1 MLSTAGANIRIV
13 LVEPAGPLNVGSVAR
28 VMKNMGL
35 HQLVLVSPHCD
46 HLGEEARLMAVRA
59 ADILETAKVVESLP
73 AALVGCVRAI
83 ATTGDDS
90 RSLPTK
96 LEDPAHALP
105 WLLEAP
111 SALIFGPEDCGLTNA
126 QLNRAQRLIR
136 IPSSDAYSSLNLA
149 QAVAIC
155 CYELYREEGSSA
167 TDSVTDVTDVSPM
180 SVGSSATD
188 SVTDVTDVTD
198 VSPMSVGR
206 RKKEEGRRKRDEG
219 RGMKEEGRGKLE
231 PEDASFPG
239 SAGERI
245 SRGRASSIPDAT
257 DNLSTC
263 YQEKLATS
271 QTENPSPPLTS
282 APLENLEG
290 YYQQL
295 ETLLLKIG
303 YLQPHTAASRME
315 KFRRLYNRAYPTIEE
330 VAMLR
335 GVLRQT
341 EWAMKTYPRETVS
354 DTLDEALPENPTDS

>member
-1 MLSTAGANIRIV
+1 MLETADANIRIV

-35 HQLVLVSPHCD
+35 HQLVLVNPQCD

-59 ADILETAKVVESLP
+59 ADILETTKVVESLP

-83 ATTGDDS
+83 ATTGDDC
-90 RSLPTK
+90 RALPTQ
-96 LEDPAHALP
+96 LEEPADALP

-111 SALIFGPEDCGLTNA
+111 SALIFGREDCGLTNA
-126 QLNRAQRLIR
+126 ELNRAQRLIR
-136 IPSSDAYSSLNLA
+136 IPSSDAYTSLNLA

-155 CYELYREEGSSA
+155 CYELYREEG
-167 TDSVTDVTDVSPM
+167 
-180 SVGSSATD
+180 
-188 SVTDVTDVTD
+188 
-198 VSPMSVGR
+198 R
-206 RKKEEGRRKRDEG
+206 RKREEGRRN
-219 RGMKEEGRGKLE
+219 EEGRGNE
-231 PEDASFPG
+231 EDSSFPG

-245 SRGRASSIPDAT
+245 SRGYASSIPDAT

-263 YQEKLATS
+263 YQEQLASSPT
-271 QTENPSPPLTS
+271 QNPSIPLAS

-303 YLQPHTAASRME
+303 YLQSHTAASRME
-315 KFRRLYNRAYPTIEE
+315 KFRRLYNRAYPTIDE

-341 EWAMKTYPRETVS
+341 EWAIKTYPRETNS
-354 DTLDEALPENPTDS
+354 DTLDGALPENPTDS

>member
-1 MLSTAGANIRIV
+1 MLSTADANIRIV

-35 HQLVLVSPHCD
+35 HQLVLVNPHCD

-83 ATTGDDS
+83 ATTGDDG

-96 LEDPAHALP
+96 LEDPADALP

-136 IPSSDAYSSLNLA
+136 IPSSDAYTSLNLA

-155 CYELYREEGSSA
+155 CYELYREEG
-167 TDSVTDVTDVSPM
+167 
-180 SVGSSATD
+180 
-188 SVTDVTDVTD
+188 
-198 VSPMSVGR
+198 
-206 RKKEEGRRKRDEG
+206 RRKR
-219 RGMKEEGRGKLE
+219 EEGRGKLE
-231 PEDASFPG
+231 PEDVSFPG
-239 SAGERI
+239 SAWERI
-245 SRGRASSIPDAT
+245 SRGSASSIPDAT

-263 YQEKLATS
+263 YQEQLATS

-282 APLENLEG
+282 ASLENLEG

-341 EWAMKTYPRETVS
+341 EWAMKTYARDTVS
-354 DTLDEALPENPTDS
+354 DTLDGALPENPTDS

>member
-1 MLSTAGANIRIV
+1 MLSTADANIRIV

-35 HQLVLVSPHCD
+35 HQLVLVNPHCD

-73 AALVGCVRAI
+73 AALIGCVRAI

-96 LEDPAHALP
+96 LEDPADALP

-136 IPSSDAYSSLNLA
+136 IPSSDAYTSLNLA

-167 TDSVTDVTDVSPM
+167 TDSVTDVTDV
-180 SVGSSATD
+180 
-188 SVTDVTDVTD
+188 
-198 VSPMSVGR
+198 
-206 RKKEEGRRKRDEG
+206 RKTEK
-219 RGMKEEGRGKLE
+219 GRGKTKE
-231 PEDASFPG
+231 GRQKQEEEEASFPG
-239 SAGERI
+239 SARERI
-245 SRGRASSIPDAT
+245 SRGSASSIDAT

-263 YQEKLATS
+263 YQEQLATS
-271 QTENPSPPLTS
+271 QTENPSPPVTS

-341 EWAMKTYPRETVS
+341 EWAMKTELRETVS
-354 DTLDEALPENPTDS
+354 DTLDGALPENPTDS

>member
-1 MLSTAGANIRIV
+1 MLSTADANIRIV

-35 HQLVLVSPHCD
+35 HQLVLVNPHCD

-59 ADILETAKVVESLP
+59 AEILETAKVVESLP

-83 ATTGDDS
+83 ATTGDDG
-90 RSLPTK
+90 RSLPTQ
-96 LEDPAHALP
+96 LEDPADALP

-136 IPSSDAYSSLNLA
+136 IPSSDAYTSLNLA

-155 CYELYREEGSSA
+155 CYELYREEG
-167 TDSVTDVTDVSPM
+167 
-180 SVGSSATD
+180 
-188 SVTDVTDVTD
+188 
-198 VSPMSVGR
+198 
-206 RKKEEGRRKRDEG
+206 RRKREKG
-219 RGMKEEGRGKLE
+219 RQKLE

-239 SAGERI
+239 SAWERI
-245 SRGRASSIPDAT
+245 PRGSASSIDAT

-263 YQEKLATS
+263 YQEQLATS

-341 EWAMKTYPRETVS
+341 EWAMKTYARETVS
-354 DTLDEALPENPTDS
+354 DTLDGALPENPRDS

>member
-1 MLSTAGANIRIV
+1 MLEMADANIRIV

-35 HQLVLVSPHCD
+35 HQLVLVNPHCD

-90 RSLPTK
+90 RSLPTQ
-96 LEDPAHALP
+96 LEDPADALP

-136 IPSSDAYSSLNLA
+136 IPSSDAYTSLNLA

-155 CYELYREEGSSA
+155 CYELYREEG
-167 TDSVTDVTDVSPM
+167 
-180 SVGSSATD
+180 
-188 SVTDVTDVTD
+188 
-198 VSPMSVGR
+198 R
-206 RKKEEGRRKRDEG
+206 RKKEEA
-219 RGMKEEGRGKLE
+219 RGKQEEGRSKREEGREKQE
-231 PEDASFPG
+231 EGREKQEEEEASFPG
-239 SAGERI
+239 SAWERI
-245 SRGRASSIPDAT
+245 SRGSASSIDAT

-354 DTLDEALPENPTDS
+354 DTLDGALPETPTDS

>member
-1 MLSTAGANIRIV
+1 MLSTVGANIRIV

-35 HQLVLVSPHCD
+35 HQLVLVNPHCD

-96 LEDPAHALP
+96 LEDPARALP

-111 SALIFGPEDCGLTNA
+111 SALVFGPEDCGLTNA

-155 CYELYREEGSSA
+155 CYELYREEGRRKKEERSSA
-167 TDSVTDVTDVSPM
+167 TDSVTDVTDVRKREER
-180 SVGSSATD
+180 SSATD

-198 VSPMSVGR
+198 V
-206 RKKEEGRRKRDEG
+206 RKRD
-219 RGMKEEGRGKLE
+219 EGRGKLE

-341 EWAMKTYPRETVS
+341 EWAIKNYPRETVS
-354 DTLDEALPENPTDS
+354 DTLDGALPENPTDS